1 MPVRVLASSTDRTNL
16 EYEIVSSPNVEIT
29 VSGLKNLIETMRKD
43 DLKPYVDIS
52 RFDKPGLYNV
62 SVKCWSDR
70 DGVNIRSIYPE
81 SISVKIEKSAAK

>member
-1 MPVRVLASSTDRTNL
+1 
-16 EYEIVSSPNVEIT
+16 
-29 VSGLKNLIETMRKD
+29 MRKD

>member
-1 MPVRVLASSTDRTNL
+1 M
-16 EYEIVSSPNVEIT
+16 
-29 VSGLKNLIETMRKD
+29 KNLIETMRKD

-81 SISVKIEKSAAK
+81 SISVKIEKAAAK

>member
-1 MPVRVLASSTDRTNL
+1 MCGQLVLLSPYREARCVVRV
-16 EYEIVSSPNVEIT
+16 
-29 VSGLKNLIETMRKD
+29 IETMRKD